1 MKKIIS
7 VLIISLFVISLSAQN
22 KVDKVFLSK
31 TIKVENT
38 TKAELLER
46 ANYWLAL
53 DFRNTNQ
60 VVVERI
66 REDDFFGG
74 NVEVTLKTLSSTLN
88 FKILIKVADNEYTYE
103 VSNVNQQ
110 STNKILAEYFVNL
123 GLDIEKGMLK
133 ESSSRR

>member
-1 MKKIIS
+1 MKKFIS
-7 VLIISLFVISLSAQN
+7 VLIISLFVISLSAQKSTT
-22 KVDKVFLSK
+22 KVYLSK
-31 TIKVENT
+31 TIKIENT

-60 VVVERI
+60 VIVERF
-66 REDDFFGG
+66 REDNFFGG

-88 FKILIKVADNEYTYE
+88 FKILIKVTDNEYTYE
-103 VSNVNQQ
+103 VSNVNQLK
-110 STNKILAEYFVNL
+110 NKKILDEYFANL
-123 GLDIEKGMLK
+123 GLDIEKGMLL